1 VRFRQISSI
10 AEGGVANWFEFTTIN
25 HNGTHL
31 DAPFHYWQDGPHLT
45 DFPIDDFVFTSPLLV
60 DIAKEDGEF
69 IRAADLA
76 PYAAGFKSA
85 DALVLRTG
93 YAQRCRASDPQ
104 RYGRRAPG
112 FHPDAAD
119 VLLAPGSGLR
129 AILMDLPSASSP
141 MHLDEGNAFHRAV
154 LGTTGRGR
162 TLFLVEDCRL
172 DPDLTQA
179 ELRRVLVVPLLLD
192 NLDAAQVT
200 ILAEA

>member
-76 PYAAGFKSA
+76 PYAEAFKRA
-85 DALVLRTG
+85 DALILRTG
-93 YAQRCRASDPQ
+93 YAQRYRASDPQ

-119 VLLAPGSGLR
+119 VLLAPDSQLR

-141 MHLDEGNAFHRAV
+141 MHLDEGNAFHREV